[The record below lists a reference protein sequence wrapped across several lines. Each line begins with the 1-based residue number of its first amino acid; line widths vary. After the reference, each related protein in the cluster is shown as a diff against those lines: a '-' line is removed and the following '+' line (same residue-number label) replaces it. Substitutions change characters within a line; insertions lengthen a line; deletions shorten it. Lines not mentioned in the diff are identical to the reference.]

1 MIFLLLLS
9 FVISTTIGILLSLLF
24 FPAQEHRST
33 GLFLRFMIGAALGMG
48 LTSCLFFLCLLI
60 NHPGYLFAV
69 EIMAVLFLCALVF
82 FAFIRRGTG
91 KGGVLDSP
99 VILKFKFQWIFPMVF
114 YGALLSSVI
123 SFIIATLKEPHGKW
137 DAWWIWNFHAR
148 FIFRSAEQW
157 RNMFTSAL
165 DWTHLDYPLLL
176 PLSIVRSWQ
185 YMGSESLYASI
196 LPAFLFTFI
205 TVGLIWAAL
214 SILRSRNQ
222 GYLAGL
228 VLMGSPFFIVLGAAQ
243 FADIPLAFFFLLTF
257 VFIFFHDRFSENEK
271 GLLILA
277 GLAAGLSAWTKN
289 EGLLFLIL
297 VVLTRCIMIAFDRG
311 WKESLRQ
318 VVWLLAGAFPV
329 LLILAIFKT
338 QLALSNDLF
347 AGLTI
352 QQILP
357 KLSDAHRFYEI
368 FKAYILT
375 GLSFTQGFANIRRG
389 IYFNPG
395 LVSVILLSVYL
406 LLMGMRIDAKDR
418 LNILNAAVVLL
429 LMLAGYF
436 IIYLI
441 SPYELNYHLM
451 TSLNRLYMQLW
462 PSAVFLFFMMARTPE
477 EALISKD
484 VISSGEKNFKN
495 KHRKREKRS

>member
-9 FVISTTIGILLSLLF
+9 FVISTTIGILLSLVFLPFQERRPAGLF
-24 FPAQEHRST
+24 F
-33 GLFLRFMIGAALGMG
+33 RFFSGAALGMG
-48 LTSCLFFLCLLI
+48 LTSCLYFLCLMA
-60 NHPGYLFAV
+60 NHSGYLFAV
-69 EIMAVLFLCALVF
+69 ETMAVLFLFALVF
-82 FAFIRRGTG
+82 FLFIRRGTG
-91 KGGVLDSP
+91 KGVVLHSP
-99 VILKFKFQWIFPMVF
+99 VIREFKFQWIFPLVF
-114 YGALLSSVI
+114 SGALVSSMA

-148 FIFRSAEQW
+148 FIFRSAEHW
-157 RNMFTSAL
+157 RNLFTGAL

-185 YMGSESLYASI
+185 YMGGESLSASI

-205 TVGLIWAAL
+205 TIGLIWAAL

-222 GYLAGL
+222 GYLGGL

-257 VFIFFHDRFSENEK
+257 VFIFFHDRFTENDR

-297 VVLTRCIMIAFDRG
+297 VVLTRFIMIAFERG

-357 KLSDAHRFYEI
+357 KLSDAHRVYEI
-368 FKAYILT
+368 FKAYVLT

-389 IYFNPG
+389 IYFHPG
-395 LVSVILLSVYL
+395 LVNVILLSVYL

-418 LNILNAAVVLL
+418 FNILNTAVVLL

-436 IIYLI
+436 VIYLI

-477 EALISKD
+477 EALIGKD
-484 VISSGEKNFKN
+484 V
-495 KHRKREKRS
+495 